1 MINNKFDIHKD
12 IEKLLDYF
20 IENDKVPHLLFHG
33 DYGSG
38 KKTLANNFLD
48 KFYKKSIDET
58 MDNKSNYIMKVDC
71 AHGKGIKF
79 VREDIKFFAKTNIN
93 CKNGLF
99 KTIMLLNADQLTID
113 AQSALRRCIEIFSK
127 STRFIL
133 IIQNKDKILKPILS
147 RFCEIYVK
155 LPIFDNININ
165 LHKHLINSKNYTYE
179 NHNNVIL
186 SNIHKIFNNERKKL
200 LENNIKFSIFNA
212 VDKIYNSG
220 YSILDIINYFKSN
233 KCKNV
238 ENINMIIIFLNELR
252 SKIRSEQILILLACK
267 LFILRLSVKL
277 ENILIM

>member
-1 MINNKFDIHKD
+1 MNNIKLNIHEN
-12 IEKLLDYF
+12 IENLLEYF
-20 IENDKVPHLLFHG
+20 IQNDKVPHLLFHG

-48 KFYKKSIDET
+48 KFYKKSLGEN
-58 MDNKSNYIMKVDC
+58 DNKNNYIMKVDC

-147 RFCEIYVK
+147 RFCVIYVK
-155 LPIFDNININ
+155 IPTIKNEDIN
-165 LHKHLINSKNYTYE
+165 LHKYLIDNKKYQDI
-179 NHNNVIL
+179 NNDVNNNL
-186 SNIHKIFNNERKKL
+186 HKIFTNERKKF
-200 LENNIKFSIFNA
+200 LENNNNFNIFKS

-220 YSILDIINYFKSN
+220 YSILDVLNYFKSN
-233 KCKNV
+233 KCKNI
-238 ENINMIIIFLNELR
+238 EHINMFIIFLNELR
-252 SKIRSEQILILLACK
+252 NKIRSEQILILLSCN